1 MATTNENLIPIPGRL
16 HSVAIEGHIAGADEI
31 YDDLKGK
38 TQDVINDEVETA
50 IGSNSD
56 PSSIKGRIKIL
67 EVAIGE
73 GGSVPAMMDQK
84 IGALDADVSQQAGID
99 GLSLSL
105 QQVDGKVTNISGTI
119 AANTYDDYGSAATV
133 KEQLL
138 GDAGL
143 EYNTLGKLEDKIQ
156 EEVSTR
162 TQADEE
168 LDSRLT
174 TVESKIPSAASSDNK
189 LADKE
194 FVNSSI
200 STATAT
206 FRGTSNTGLSE
217 QEFLQWA
224 DSIAVKDN
232 NDYIFW
238 NTVDSVGNVQFK
250 KYKYDGTQWE
260 YEYTL
265 NNSSF
270 TADQW
275 AAINSQLTSADRTKI
290 DGIEEGAQVN
300 IIETISVNSTP
311 LLPANKAVN
320 ISVPTQLQE
329 LAEDST
335 HRIVTDT
342 EKATWNAKQDA
353 ISDLE
358 DIRSGAALGSTAYQK
373 PDEGIPST
381 DMTAEVQT
389 SLGKADT
396 AYQKPQTGI
405 PESDLDTSTQTKIN
419 AGNTAYQL
427 PDGGIPKTD
436 LDTNVQG
443 SLDKADSALQP
454 AALDDYYDKTQ
465 TDNLLSQKQDNLT
478 IDSTPV
484 EDSGNPIASGYIHT
498 LESNTNTTLDTK
510 ANKSELQITQ
520 EVDADKATIQ
530 LKEGV
535 STQVI
540 TEHQDISGKADK
552 STTYTKTEVDDIISQ
567 VEAGQGSSLANYYTR
582 TQIDSQQQIQDEA
595 IALKA
600 NASDVNNKVD
610 RLVNGINGRALIFN
624 ETDGGGAKFE
634 HNDGT
639 ESYVGVND
647 GGESGI
653 AAQIYADK
661 LIDGKWQGAKLDIK
675 NTGIYYTVG
684 DKSAAERDVA
694 ANELATKKDIPTI
707 PADISAFN
715 NDSGYLVSN
724 DIAGKA
730 DKSDTY
736 TKSEVDLKIDE
747 AISGGGDLQNYYT
760 KSEVDTALGNK
771 ANSADLAN
779 VATSGDYNDL
789 SNKPTIPNAQIQSD
803 WNQNDSTQL
812 DFIKNKPTIPVIPT
826 NVSEFTNDAGY
837 LTQHQDISGKQD
849 VLIFATV
856 AEAEAVAYEMN

>member
-105 QQVDGKVTNISGTI
+105 QQVDGKVTNISGSI

-162 TQADEE
+162 TQTDEG

-311 LLPANKAVN
+311 LPPANKAVN

-329 LAEDST
+329 LAEDSA
-335 HRIVTDT
+335 HRIVTDA

-381 DMTAEVQT
+381 DMTAEVQA

-520 EVDADKATIQ
+520 GVDADKATIQ

-540 TEHQDISGKADK
+540 TEHQDISGKADI

-610 RLVNGINGRALIFN
+610 RLINGTNGRALIFN

-694 ANELATKKDIPTI
+694 DNELATKKDIPTI

-803 WNQNDSTQL
+803 WNQDDSTQL

>member
-31 YDDLKGK
+31 YDDLKRK

-73 GGSVPAMMDQK
+73 GGSVPAMMDEK

-156 EEVSTR
+156 EEVYTR
-162 TQADEE
+162 TQADEG
-168 LDSRLT
+168 LNSRLI
-174 TVESKIPSAASSDNK
+174 TVESKIPAAASSDNK

-206 FRGTSNTGLSE
+206 FRGTSNTELSE

-224 DSIAVKDN
+224 DSIAAKDN

-250 KYKYDGTQWE
+250 KYKYNGTQWE

-290 DGIEEGAQVN
+290 NGIEEGAQVN

-353 ISDLE
+353 VSDLE

-427 PDGGIPKTD
+427 PNGGIPKTD

-443 SLDKADSALQP
+443 SLNKADSALQP

-465 TDNLLSQKQDNLT
+465 TDNLLNQKQDNLT

-498 LESNTNTTLDTK
+498 LESNINTTLDTK

-520 EVDADKATIQ
+520 GEDADKATIQ

-535 STQVI
+535 SAQVI
-540 TEHQDISGKADK
+540 IEHQDISGKADK

-567 VEAGQGSSLANYYTR
+567 VEAGQGSSLANYYTK

-600 NASDVNNKVD
+600 NASDLNNKVD
-610 RLVNGINGRALIFN
+610 RLINGTNGRALIFN

-707 PADISAFN
+707 PTDISAFN

-724 DIAGKA
+724 DIADKA

-771 ANSADLAN
+771 ANSADLSN

-803 WNQNDSTQL
+803 WNQADSTQL